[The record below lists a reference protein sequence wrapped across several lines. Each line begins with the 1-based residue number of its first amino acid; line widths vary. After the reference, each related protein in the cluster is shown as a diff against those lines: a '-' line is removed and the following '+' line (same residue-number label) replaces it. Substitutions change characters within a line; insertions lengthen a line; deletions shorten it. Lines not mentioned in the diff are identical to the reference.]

1 KPATT
6 TTTVPAKLKDAA
18 TAVVTGTQNPTTGEV
33 TFTVNKTGDTAY
45 PDGTKVKITGV
56 DEEYTVSNGTIK
68 VPNDKLPVTDGVNTS
83 VTVTEE
89 GHKPATTTTTVPA
102 KLKDAATAVVT
113 GTQNPTT

>member
-1 KPATT
+1 TGVDEEYTVSNGTIKVPNDKLPVTDGVNTSVTVTEEGHKPATT

-68 VPNDKLPVTDGVNTS
+68 VPNDKLPVTDGVNT
-83 VTVTEE
+83 
-89 GHKPATTTTTVPA
+89 
-102 KLKDAATAVVT
+102 
-113 GTQNPTT
+113 

>member
-1 KPATT
+1 
-6 TTTVPAKLKDAA
+6 PAKLKDAA

-113 GTQNPTT
+113 GTQNPTTGEVTFTVNK